1 MGAAIVLAVGGGAS
15 GSAAPATVSE
25 CGAIKAVAGAKY
37 CYHKL
42 GANPQ
47 YTIWFF
53 HGFGD
58 SEWVPK
64 DPIFNDS
71 LFNQDSYKGFQA
83 GLPSVNIVLI
93 SYGRS
98 WLLTNYPGRK
108 KDPVNATVETF
119 KSKIVPFIESKYGLA
134 RPYVV
139 IGQSMGGFSAA
150 TLCAAQPAMWSK
162 CVLVNPMLL
171 SCDPYDFL
179 HCALRNPQD
188 FGTSLLITLNFSE
201 KGWRETQPMALLKK
215 TTSLPQAFV
224 TACKKDDFVEFE
236 GPEEWVNLAKGKNA
250 DSRWEPVVT
259 PTCDH
264 FHWPYQRVLDFLA
277 H

>member
-1 MGAAIVLAVGGGAS
+1 M
-15 GSAAPATVSE
+15 
-25 CGAIKAVAGAKY
+25 IKKVAGARY

-42 GANPQ
+42 GTNPQ

-58 SEWVPK
+58 SEQVPE
-64 DPIFNDS
+64 DS
-71 LFNQDSYKGFQA
+71 IFNQDSYKGFET

-108 KDPVNATVETF
+108 ERPVNATVDIF

-134 RPYVV
+134 RPYVAM
-139 IGQSMGGFSAA
+139 GQSMGGFSAA

-171 SCDPYDFL
+171 SCDPYDFS
-179 HCALRNPQD
+179 HCAFRNPKD
-188 FGTSLLITLNFSE
+188 FGASLMIRVNFNE
-201 KGWRETQPMALLKK
+201 KKDWEETQPMVLLKK
-215 TTSLPQAFV
+215 TTSLPKAFV
-224 TACKKDDFVEFE
+224 TACKNDDFVEFE
-236 GPEEWVNLAKGKNA
+236 GPEEWVNLAKSKNA
-250 DSRWEPVVT
+250 DSKWDPVMT
-259 PTCDH
+259 AACDH
-264 FHWPYQRVLDFLA
+264 FHWPYERVLDFLA